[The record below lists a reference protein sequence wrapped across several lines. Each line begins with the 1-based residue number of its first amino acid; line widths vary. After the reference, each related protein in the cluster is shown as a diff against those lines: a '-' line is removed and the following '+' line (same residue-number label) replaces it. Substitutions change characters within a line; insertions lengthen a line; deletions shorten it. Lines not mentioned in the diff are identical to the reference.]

1 MSFIN
6 FRYFPVLFT
15 CENQSS
21 ENRLRPEK
29 GSRSD
34 LKIQVFRKVNIKSWS
49 TCLITLTANKYT
61 VKMLEETADES
72 DSIYGTQPIEEVDIQ
87 IYREI
92 KKSAWSETKESFI
105 ECLVQKYDDI
115 NELNEVGKSM
125 YIIFKSIYQ
134 LRFI

>member
-1 MSFIN
+1 MYFIN

-15 CENQSS
+15 CENHSS

-29 GSRSD
+29 GSSSD

-61 VKMLEETADES
+61 VKMLEETEDES

-105 ECLVQKYDDI
+105 ECLVQKYDEI